1 MATALQSSTRT
12 APVAFS
18 RQFTGFSS
26 SSRGSGSVSFPHNI
40 SINAIELLGYSS
52 EVYSSKFER

>member
-18 RQFTGFSS
+18 RQFTGLSS

-40 SINAIELLGYSS
+40 SIKDYGRNIGEKLS
-52 EVYSSKFER
+52 